1 MADNDSPQL
10 TIEIQLD
17 DGSIKKGVAKLPE
30 HFKPAGKK
38 AGEEMGDGI
47 DSGIKN
53 KLTGIKTMMLGFVGT
68 LAAGL
73 TIGKAISEA
82 AEEEDAVN
90 QLGAA
95 LRQTNRYTD
104 DLANSLNDFAGE
116 MQKTTRFSDDA
127 VLSGMALLQTLT
139 NLDEKGLKRATKA
152 AADLASGLHID
163 LQTAMMLV
171 GKAAEGEIG
180 TFGRYGMKI
189 KEGKDNAE
197 TFANT
202 LSTIEKKM
210 GGRAE
215 ADLGTFSG
223 GLDNLKNS
231 FNNLLGEMGKYIIKA
246 PIVAAASKEVAR
258 IIADATSGV
267 SGKTADTSAMFE
279 MSRGAL
285 NLAEALVY
293 VGYGF
298 EGVFNL
304 AKITFNFI
312 NYAASIAWGAVI
324 QIANGLSKILPKDSE
339 LRQTIEN
346 MASAAEETAQERLAA
361 LGDSAGKAFDF
372 SFSNAALKSINTIR
386 DSLSAE
392 EARIAALSAQPKDQV
407 NNGPQDNTDSSL
419 STQSVIQAAL
429 FEKVAQA
436 SAKMR
441 KSVKADVN
449 DISQAIRQSLAGSI
463 SGGIQNIVQSVMSGQ
478 NAFSNFAKFVLA
490 AMGDMAIKLGE
501 MFILKGLAIDAM
513 KGLVG
518 GAAVAAGVA
527 LVALGTVMKTWSGP
541 LSSGSTSASGSANPT
556 YSDGGTSW
564 NSLDTDK
571 KEEKK
576 EPSKIVNVNIHG
588 NVMDSRETGLRI
600 VDLINQ
606 AIGEDGA
613 KVYA

>member
-17 DGSIKKGVAKLPE
+17 DGSIKKGVAKFPE

-47 DSGIKN
+47 DEGIKS

-90 QLGAA
+90 RLGAA
-95 LRQTNRYTD
+95 LRQTNRYSD

-189 KEGKDNAE
+189 KEGNDNAE

-202 LSTIEKKM
+202 LSTIERKM
-210 GGRAE
+210 GGRSQV
-215 ADLGTFSG
+215 DLNTFSG

-392 EARIAALSAQPKDQV
+392 EARLAALSAQPKDQA
-407 NNGPQDNTDSSL
+407 NNDPQDNTDSSL
-419 STQSVIQAAL
+419 STQLVIQAAL

-449 DISQAIRQSLAGSI
+449 DISQAIKQTLAGAI
-463 SGGIQNIVQSVMSGQ
+463 SSGVQNIVQSVMSGQ
-478 NAFSNFAKFVLA
+478 NAFANFAKFVLA

-501 MFILKGLAIDAM
+501 MFIMQGIAIDSFKA
-513 KGLVG
+513 LTG
-518 GAAVAAGVA
+518 GPAIAAGIA
-527 LVALGTVMKTWSGP
+527 MIALGTIMKSWSGP
-541 LSSGSTSASGSANPT
+541 LTSGSTTASGSTNPT
-556 YSDGGTSW
+556 YADSNYGNQLS
-564 NSLDTDK
+564 TDK

>member
-1 MADNDSPQL
+1 MADNGTPQL

-17 DGSIKKGVAKLPE
+17 DGTVKKGIAKLPE
-30 HFKPAGKK
+30 HFKPVGKK
-38 AGEEMGDGI
+38 SGEEMGDGVETGLK
-47 DSGIKN
+47 S
-53 KLTGIKTMMLGFVGT
+53 KLGGIKTMMLGFAGT

-73 TIGKAISEA
+73 TVGKAISEA

-189 KEGKDNAE
+189 QEGATNAE

-202 LSTIEKKM
+202 LKAIETKM

-215 ADLGTFSG
+215 ADLNTFSG
-223 GLDNLKNS
+223 GIDHLKNS

-246 PIVAAASKEVAR
+246 PLVAAASKE
-258 IIADATSGV
+258 ITDSIASLTKS
-267 SGKTADTSAMFE
+267 TSAKSQDSAFMFE
-279 MSRGAL
+279 TSRSAL

-293 VGYGF
+293 VSYGF
-298 EGVFNL
+298 EGIYNA
-304 AKITFNFI
+304 AKIAFQFI
-312 NYAASIAWGAVI
+312 NYAASIAWGGII
-324 QIANGLSKILPKDSE
+324 QVANGLAKILPKDSE
-339 LRQTIEN
+339 LRQSIEN
-346 MASAAEETAQERLAA
+346 MADAAEETAQERLKA
-361 LGDSAGKAFDF
+361 LGEAAGNAFDF
-372 SFSNAALKSINTIR
+372 SFSNAAMKSIGNIR
-386 DSLSAE
+386 DNLAAE
-392 EARIAALSAQPKDQV
+392 EARLLALQNA
-407 NNGPQDNTDSSL
+407 PQTQGGGDANAESVSPAL
-419 STQSVIQAAL
+419 STQDIIKLAYMEEA
-429 FEKVAQA
+429 KKK
-436 SAKMR
+436 SADMK
-441 KSVKADVN
+441 KSMIKDNN
-449 DISQAIRQSLAGSI
+449 DIAQSIKTTLAGGI
-463 SGGIQNIVQSVMSGQ
+463 SGGVQNIVTSIMTGQ

-490 AMGDMAIKLGE
+490 AMGDMSIKLGE

-518 GAAVAAGVA
+518 GAAIAAGIS

-541 LSSGSTSASGSANPT
+541 LSGGSTTANGGVTPT
-556 YSDGGTSW
+556 YAENSVYGTS
-564 NSLDTDK
+564 SETT
-571 KEEKK
+571 KEEKQ
-576 EPSKIVNVNIHG
+576 EPKTTVQVNIHG
-588 NVMDSRETGLRI
+588 SVYDSQETGLRI
-600 VDLINQ
+600 VELMNEAINKN
-606 AIGEDGA
+606 GA
-613 KVYA
+613 RVYA